1 MIDADTTRF
10 VKVSDRF
17 WDFVSEDGTVFA
29 RAELF
34 PGKDQWGV
42 RLLDRAPDLDDR
54 ELTKLVGKLLVWEV
68 GCTADTVE
76 VVLGRS
82 HDRVTMVRV
91 QGEYV

>member
-1 MIDADTTRF
+1 MIDAETARF

-17 WDFVSEDGTVFA
+17 WDFVAEDGTAFA
-29 RAELF
+29 RAEVF

-42 RLLDRAPDLDDR
+42 RVADRAPDLDERD
-54 ELTKLVGKLLVWEV
+54 LVKLVGKLLVWEL
-68 GCTADTVE
+68 GCTAETVE

-82 HDRVTMVRV
+82 HDRITMVRV